1 MDLDLVR
8 PPPPDNFLGDL
19 APPLL
24 LASNNF
30 LVSLTVSGAGNSRS
44 LTPNNNPADTG
55 FIGGAFV
62 GAGVIIVSDPNATL
76 CRPGRPITEAAVG
89 LEDLRAA
96 TDCLAS
102 RAADFLA
109 GRTGEPVAAATPLVI
124 WIFSL
129 TRAGLEESTWFT
141 GGGGGSTFESLQQN
155 IIMNIIILTNIVS
168 EDNNNFLFFQK
179 NNTNELKPAK

>member
-62 GAGVIIVSDPNATL
+62 GAGVIIVSEPNATL

-96 TDCLAS
+96 TDCLANS
-102 RAADFLA
+102 AADFLA
-109 GRTGEPVAAATPLVI
+109 GSTGEPVAAATPLVI
-124 WIFSL
+124 CIFSL
-129 TRAGLEESTWFT
+129 TKAGLEESTWFT
-141 GGGGGSTFESLQQN
+141 GGGGGSTFESLQEK
-155 IIMNIIILTNIVS
+155 IIKNIIILTYF
-168 EDNNNFLFFQK
+168 FLEKKKIYFLLFQK
-179 NNTNELKPAK
+179 AIFN